1 MNRKKIVTNYSLS
14 IVLILLVLF
23 GSGCGANLTSV
34 NRTAKS
40 DDEIADETVELII
53 EAIENKDVDALTAMF
68 SPEVLDTMDMELFG
82 EKAEELFSVWSGNI
96 VEYDGELSTSKE
108 TKSGNVIRKITGF
121 YDIETTETMCH
132 LLFMSTVQ
140 DEGNEDAEG
149 ISMIVYVSDELRQLE
164 GFYWQYGN
172 REPGIYVDTQMPK

>member
-1 MNRKKIVTNYSLS
+1 MKKIFKNCILA
-14 IVLILLVLF
+14 VLLISLVLF
-23 GSGCGANLTSV
+23 DAGCGANLADV

-40 DDEIADETVELII
+40 DDEIADETVEMII

-68 SPEVLDTMDMELFG
+68 SPEVLDAMDMELLS
-82 EKAEELFSVWSGNI
+82 ERAEELFSIWSGNV
-96 VEYDGELSTSKE
+96 VEYDGELSTSKK

-140 DEGNEDAEG
+140 DEGNENAEG
-149 ISMIVYVSDELRQLE
+149 ISMIVYVTDKLFQSED
-164 GFYWQYGN
+164 FYWQYGN
-172 REPGIYVDTQMPK
+172 REPGIYIDTKMSE